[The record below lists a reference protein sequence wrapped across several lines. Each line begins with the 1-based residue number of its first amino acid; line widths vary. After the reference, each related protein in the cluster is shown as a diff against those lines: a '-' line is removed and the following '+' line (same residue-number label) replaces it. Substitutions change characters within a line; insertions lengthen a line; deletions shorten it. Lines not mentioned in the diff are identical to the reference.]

1 MSDVVIGIETHV
13 QLFSATKM
21 FCKCASSF
29 GDPPNTNVCPVC
41 LGLPGALPIVNREAT
56 KMGIQLAMALGCK
69 LNETVPYYRKNYFYP
84 DLPKGYQI
92 THYATPVGKDG
103 IVTIL
108 VGNKPF
114 DVLIHRIHLE
124 EDAGKMFHSGNITQS
139 SASLVDYNRC
149 GAPLAEIVTEPCM
162 ENAEQ
167 AQAYLFALRNLV
179 RFIGVSSGN
188 MEEGAL
194 RCDVNISIRNPDG
207 SFGTKVEVKNLNS
220 FRSARRALEFEEKRQ
235 RELLAKGEKIA
246 AETRHFNE
254 QTGETS
260 PMRTKEEL
268 NDYRYFPEPDIPPLS
283 ISGALLDEAKKEM
296 KTTPAQY
303 AEKFQKEY
311 GLSAYDAGVLTMDKE
326 TTNFFIETIA
336 LGANPKRACNWL
348 TVEIPGFLTKEGK
361 SFEEVKITPKLLC
374 EFVNLIESGQI
385 TNQSGKE
392 ILASVL
398 EGKSP
403 EATAKERNLIVVA
416 DEGYILELIK
426 QAIEG
431 NPNQLAQ
438 YKAGKTQLIGF
449 FIGQVVKLSQGK
461 APAELVKGLL
471 EKELDK

>member
-21 FCKCASSF
+21 FCKCASSY
-29 GDPPNTNVCPVC
+29 GDPPNTNICPVC

-56 KMGIQLAMALGCK
+56 KMGIQLAMALDCK
-69 LNETVPYYRKNYFYP
+69 LNEIVPYYRKNYFYP

-103 IVTIL
+103 KVRIQI
-108 VGNKPF
+108 GNKPF
-114 DVLIHRIHLE
+114 EVLIHRIHLE
-124 EDAGKMFHSGNITQS
+124 EDAGKMFHAGNITQS
-139 SASLVDYNRC
+139 VSSLVDYNRC

-207 SFGTKVEVKNLNS
+207 SLGTKVEVKNLNS

-235 RELLAKGEKIA
+235 RELIAKGGKIA

-283 ISGALLDEAKKEM
+283 ISGALLEETKKEM

-303 AEKFQKEY
+303 AEKFQKDF
-311 GLSAYDAGVLTMDKE
+311 GLSAYDAGVLTMDRE
-326 TTNFFIETIA
+326 TTNFFIETVA

-348 TVEIPGFLTKEGK
+348 TVEIPGFLTKESK
-361 SFEEVKITPKLLC
+361 SFEDVKITSKLLC
-374 EFVNLIESGQI
+374 EFVKLIESGQI

-398 EGKSP
+398 EGRSP
-403 EATAKERNLIVVA
+403 EAVAKERNLIVVA

-438 YKAGKTQLIGF
+438 YKSGKTQLIGF

>member
-21 FCKCASSF
+21 FCKCASSY

-56 KMGIQLAMALGCK
+56 KMGIQLAMALDCK
-69 LNETVPYYRKNYFYP
+69 LNEIVPYYRKNYFYP

-103 IVTIL
+103 KVRIQI
-108 VGNKPF
+108 GNKPF

-139 SASLVDYNRC
+139 TNSLVDYNRC

-162 ENAEQ
+162 ESAEQ

-207 SFGTKVEVKNLNS
+207 SLGTKVEVKNLNS

-235 RELLAKGEKIA
+235 RELIAKGEKIA

-283 ISGALLDEAKKEM
+283 ISGSLLEEATKEM

-303 AEKFQKEY
+303 AEKFQKDF

-326 TTNFFIETIA
+326 TTNFFIETVA
-336 LGANPKRACNWL
+336 SGANPKRACNWL

-361 SFEEVKITPKLLC
+361 SFEDVRITPKLLC

-398 EGKSP
+398 EGRSP
-403 EATAKERNLIVVA
+403 EAVAKERNLIVVA

-426 QAIEG
+426 QAIKV